1 MHVLPPDDDYDDKYD
16 DYNDGDGDNDD
27 EDDDVLYVWHH
38 LEARTLGTKTMIF
51 SHRHHSSY
59 WVCLLCGKFIH

>member
-59 WVCLLCGKFIH
+59 